1 MTAEQPE
8 RIELERT
15 GGFANIP
22 VRASVPLTALS
33 PDEQAGIDA
42 LHEHQ
47 PADQPVA
54 GAPDRYQYD
63 LTIIAGDDRHHVRIG
78 EPQVDD
84 RLRPLIDRME
94 REATP
99 GRRRPE

>member
-1 MTAEQPE
+1 MAEQPE

-22 VRASVPLTALS
+22 LRASVPVSALS
-33 PDEQAGIDA
+33 PDERAGIDA
-42 LHEHQ
+42 LHAHQ

-63 LTIIAGDDRHHVRIG
+63 LTIIAGEHRHHVRIG

-84 RLRPLIDRME
+84 RLRALVDRME

-99 GRRRPE
+99 GSRRPE

>member
-1 MTAEQPE
+1 MAEQPE

-15 GGFANIP
+15 GGFANVP
-22 VRASVPLTALS
+22 VRASVPMSALA
-33 PDEQAGIDA
+33 PEERAGVDA
-42 LHEHQ
+42 LREYQ

-63 LTIIAGDDRHHVRIG
+63 ITVVGGEYRHHVRIG

-84 RLRPLIDRME
+84 RLRALIDRME

-99 GRRRPE
+99 SSRRAE